1 MNSLAI
7 ARKAWRQYSGR
18 LGRGMRFP
26 AVLLIVAC
34 AAASFVI
41 AQRQARFEIGEEDG
55 ALIRA
60 RSHWFFKQRAFPNK
74 SIPSHLRLKA
84 VEQMQAMQRTNL
96 QFTVLSQN
104 GPSTWTPIGPQPITN
119 SFFGNVAGRVLS
131 LAFDPC
137 DTTNNTVYL
146 GGANGGVWKTTNA
159 GASWTPI
166 GDAAPSLAA
175 ASLAVD
181 ATSCMGT
188 FAQKILVGTGE
199 IDFGGDI
206 VFPDSFYGAGVVT
219 LATTDGVN
227 YTATA
232 DKTFTTPSPLEAFD
246 GGPRIGAIAID
257 PANTSV
263 VLAAVRGSNTTI
275 LSGIWRST
283 DGGQN
288 FSHVV
293 PVVGANHVPHSVGT
307 DVAFDFNDAT
317 GKTAYAALGSDA
329 GDPVDC
335 ANAGIKCNGVWLS
348 SDSGATWSKMTK
360 LDTLGTQANFG
371 HVTLTVGK
379 TNGTPNIGS
388 LFVAIASAG
397 SNSEQFLGMFKS
409 TNAGTSF
416 SQLGAAPP
424 ACNRQCFFDM
434 LPKAS
439 PVNSNLVFFGGAA
452 GAGDAASIF
461 RSADGGTTWTNV
473 STAASGGI
481 LHVDFHGA
489 AFSGDGTSFFV
500 GNDGGVWGVTG
511 SSNITANPIPW
522 LDLNNAS
529 LQITEPYPGLSID
542 PTSDTIS
549 FFGSQDNGFAHYT
562 GSTAWADATG
572 NVDGNFGTCGDGN
585 RTLIDP
591 TNNQTV
597 FATCV
602 NFSSPMSN
610 LINKSVN
617 GGASFNL
624 AQTGIT
630 ITDPSEFIPPIALDP
645 SNTQTLYWGN
655 FQLYQSTNGGT
666 SWTPITG
673 DLTGTEALGFT
684 NGGLTSIAV
693 ASSNFNFVYVTTGA
707 SFNPLNGAVLPSK
720 VWVSQNA
727 TAGVNST
734 FTELDAGLPPR
745 YATAVA
751 VDPSNPMIAYVTF
764 SGFASCTG
772 CDGLGHVFR
781 TANGGSTWTDISGA
795 LGLPTS
801 LPDIPVND
809 IVLDPSIPASTIYV
823 ATDVGVFMTTTGGAP
838 WSPLGS
844 GLPVVEGLS
853 LKLRPD
859 SRLLRLATHGRGV
872 WDFQLSGT
880 PGPVLNKISPSS
892 VPANQNATAT
902 IAGDNFSSGNEV
914 VNLNGVALPPGSVTF
929 NSPTQLTVMIP
940 AASIPSANIDNL
952 SVTDTSVGQS
962 SQALTFVVTAAAP
975 ADFSFGTINPG
986 SRTVGVGQMAQY
998 TIPVNS
1004 ASNFSGAVTFS
1015 CSSISPPTSDF
1026 TCTAG
1031 SFSPNPLSVPANG
1044 SANAVLSITPTAN
1057 SHVPAA
1063 PGPRQPLGL
1072 WIVAIVALAA
1082 GAAFLTPR
1090 AGNRRRLAFGL
1101 TLALAVAML
1110 ATMSACGGGSGGGG
1124 GGNNSH
1130 TFRITVQGTAGNLNH
1145 TTSVTL
1151 TIQ

>member
-1 MNSLAI
+1 MNWVAI
-7 ARKAWRQYSGR
+7 ARKVWRQYSGN

-26 AVLLIVAC
+26 AALLIVAC
-34 AAASFVI
+34 VAASFVI
-41 AQRQARFEIGEEDG
+41 AQRQARFETGEENG
-55 ALIRA
+55 ALVRA

-84 VEQMQAMQRTNL
+84 LEQMQEMQRTSL
-96 QFTVLSQN
+96 QFVVPSRN

-119 SFFGNVAGRVLS
+119 SFFGNVTGRVLS

-137 DTTNNTVYL
+137 DSTNNTVYL
-146 GGANGGVWKTTNA
+146 GGANGGVWKTTN
-159 GASWTPI
+159 GGTSWTPI

-181 ATSCMGT
+181 AASCMGT
-188 FAQKILVGTGE
+188 FAKKILVGTGE

-219 LATTDGVN
+219 LATTDGAS

-232 DKTFTTPSPLEAFD
+232 DNTFTHPSPLEAFD

-257 PANTSV
+257 PANHSV
-263 VLAAVRGSNTTI
+263 VLAAVRGSGTTI

-283 DGGQN
+283 DGGQT
-288 FSHVV
+288 FVHVV

-307 DVAFDFNDAT
+307 DVAFDFNDPT
-317 GKTAYAALGSDA
+317 GKTAYAALGNDA

-335 ANAGIKCNGVWLS
+335 ANAGIKCNGVWIS
-348 SDSGATWSKMTK
+348 TDAGATWSKMTK

-379 TNGTPNIGS
+379 TNGTPNVGS
-388 LFVAIASAG
+388 LYVAIASAG
-397 SNSEQFLGMFKS
+397 NSSQQFLGLFKS

-416 SQLGAAPP
+416 SQLAGAPA
-424 ACNRQCFFDM
+424 ACNFQCFFDM
-434 LPKAS
+434 IPKAS
-439 PVNSNLVFFGGAA
+439 PTNVNLVFLAGAA
-452 GAGDAASIF
+452 GAGDASSIF
-461 RSADGGTTWTNV
+461 RSTDGGTTWSNV
-473 STAASGGI
+473 STGTSGI

-511 SSNITANPIPW
+511 NSNITATPIPW
-522 LDLNNAS
+522 LNLNNPS
-529 LQITEPYPGLSID
+529 LQITEPYPGLSMD

-591 TNNQTV
+591 TNNQV
-597 FATCV
+597 VYATCV
-602 NFSSPMSN
+602 DFNSPSAN

-617 GGASFNL
+617 GGTTFAE

-630 ITDPSEFIPPIALDP
+630 ITDPSEFIPPITLDP

-655 FQLYQSTNGGT
+655 FQLYQSTNGGA

-673 DLTGTEALGFT
+673 DLTGTQALGLT

-707 SFNPLNGAVLPSK
+707 SFNPLNGAIVPSK
-720 VWVSQNA
+720 VWMSQNA
-727 TAGVNST
+727 TAGASST
-734 FTELDAGLPPR
+734 FTEVDSGLPPR
-745 YATAVA
+745 FATSIS

-781 TANGGSTWTDISGA
+781 TTNGGATWTDISGP

-809 IVLDPSIPASTIYV
+809 IVLDPSIPGSTIYV
-823 ATDVGVFMTTTGGAP
+823 ATDVGVFMTVTGGVS

-859 SRLLRLATHGRGV
+859 TRLLRLATHGRGI
-872 WDFQLSGT
+872 WDFHLSGT

-892 VPANQNATAT
+892 VPANQNATVT
-902 IAGDNFSSGNEV
+902 LTGDNFSSGNEV
-914 VNLNGVALPPGSVTF
+914 VNLNGAPLPPGSVTF
-929 NSPTQLTVMIP
+929 NSATQLTVMIP

-952 SVTDTSVGQS
+952 SVSDISVGQN
-962 SQALTFVVTAAAP
+962 SQSLTFVVTGAAP
-975 ADFSFGTINPG
+975 ADFSFGTPNPG
-986 SRTVGVGQMAQY
+986 SRTVSVGQMAQY
-998 TIPVNS
+998 TLPVNS
-1004 ASNFSGAVTFS
+1004 VNGFSGSVSFS
-1015 CSSISPPTSDF
+1015 CSSITPATSDF

-1031 SFSPNPLSVPANG
+1031 SFSPNPLSVPSNG
-1044 SANAVLSITPTAN
+1044 SANTVLSITPTAN
-1057 SHVPAA
+1057 ARVPAA
-1063 PGPRQPLGL
+1063 PGPRKPLGL
-1072 WIVAIVALAA
+1072 WIFAVVMLVA
-1082 GAAFLTPR
+1082 GAVFLIPR
-1090 AGNRRRLAFGL
+1090 EGARRRLAFGL
-1101 TLALAVAML
+1101 ALGLAVAL
-1110 ATMSACGGGSGGGG
+1110 LVTMSACGGGSGGGG

-1130 TFRITVQGTAGNLNH
+1130 TFKITVQGTAGNLNH
-1145 TTSVTL
+1145 TTNVTL
-1151 TIQ
+1151 TIH